1 MLSKWPIRVKLRIGL
16 GLLLGIVITL
26 SWSAIYGLYAYRGL
40 VRSLSRRVEELPKSN
55 DLNQSVTDLRVAL
68 ADDDVP
74 TSLGDGQGPSAR
86 RHWAKTEFSLQFA
99 RVERTFEDYRRQLAE
114 NPDRGGISDN
124 AQEWETV
131 DEIEVH
137 LARIKKRADRD
148 ADWAFLD
155 TDLRRKLNAEL
166 NELQTLT
173 VSLPIHLY
181 RSIREFSAEA
191 RREYKTLLGLTWAT
205 SISTIGIFA
214 LFLRL
219 SLRWVFGP
227 LRVLVDGSRRVAA
240 GEFDYRIGLD
250 TNDEMSE
257 LAGAMNDKTSRL
269 QAIRDDLDH
278 QVRERTK
285 PVVRGEQLASVGF
298 LAAGVAHEIN
308 NPLASIAMCAE
319 SLERRMRDAL
329 AADDDPSGDS
339 PLSADNLLSADSP
352 LSADNAEQKII
363 FDYLRMIQNEA
374 FRCKGITEKLL
385 DFSRMGD
392 VKRQTTELRELVEGV
407 IDMLGH
413 LGKYHEKQIRLVPGR
428 PVWVSVNPQ
437 EIKQVALNLLTN
449 GLDSVEAGGT
459 VTVELDGAGDEAE
472 MTVGDD
478 GCGMTG
484 EVLEHLFEPF
494 FTRRRSGQGTGLGL
508 SITYRIVADHGGTI
522 TVESDGP
529 NRGATFRVRL
539 PLASSPAVEKTNA
552 ALVYN

>member
-26 SWSAIYGLYAYRGL
+26 SWSAIYGLYAYRSL
-40 VRSLSRRVEELPKSN
+40 VRSLSRRVLELPKAN

-74 TSLGDGQGPSAR
+74 TSLGNSQSGGQGPTAR
-86 RHWAKTEFSLQFA
+86 RHWAKTEFNVQFD
-99 RVERTFEDYRRQLAE
+99 RVKGTFNDYRRQLAE

-124 AQEWETV
+124 AEEWNTV
-131 DEIEVH
+131 DEIEAQ
-137 LARIKKRADRD
+137 LARIKKNADRD

-155 TDLRRKLNAEL
+155 TDLRSNLNTEL
-166 NELQTLT
+166 NDLQKLT
-173 VSLPIHLY
+173 ALLPMHLY
-181 RSIREFSAEA
+181 RSIQDFSAEA
-191 RREYKTLLGLTWAT
+191 KREYKTLLGLTWAT
-205 SISTIGIFA
+205 SISTIAIFA
-214 LFLRL
+214 VFLRL

-240 GEFDYRIGLD
+240 GNFDYRIRLE

-257 LAGAMNDKTSRL
+257 LAGAMNDMTSRF

-285 PVVRGEQLASVGF
+285 QVVRGEQLASVGF

-319 SLERRMRDAL
+319 SLEGRMRDAL
-329 AADDDPSGDS
+329 TADGP
-339 PLSADNLLSADSP
+339 
-352 LSADNAEQKII
+352 EQKII

-392 VKRQTTELRELVEGV
+392 VKRQSTELRELVEGV

-413 LGKYHEKQIRLVPGR
+413 MGKYQEKEIRLLPGR

-449 GLDSVEAGGT
+449 GLDSVEAGGK
-459 VTVELDGAGDEAE
+459 VTVDLGDVGDEAE
-472 MTVGDD
+472 MTVRDD

-508 SITYRIVADHGGTI
+508 SITYRIIADHGGTI

-529 NRGATFRVRL
+529 NRGATFHVRL
-539 PLASSPAVEKTNA
+539 PLVRSRAVEKMNS

>member
-26 SWSAIYGLYAYRGL
+26 SWSAIYGLYAYRSL

-55 DLNQSVTDLRVAL
+55 LLNQSVTDLRVAL
-68 ADDDVP
+68 ADDDLP
-74 TSLGDGQGPSAR
+74 TSLGDSPSSRQGPSAR
-86 RHWAKTEFSLQFA
+86 RRWAKADFGLQFA
-99 RVERTFEDYRRQLAE
+99 RVERMFEDYRRQLAE

-124 AQEWETV
+124 AQEWDTV
-131 DEIEVH
+131 DEIESV
-137 LARIKKRADRD
+137 LAEIKKNADRD
-148 ADWAFLD
+148 ADWAFRD
-155 TDLRRKLNAEL
+155 RDLLSKLNVDLNKLQKLTAE
-166 NELQTLT
+166 
-173 VSLPIHLY
+173 LPIHLY
-181 RSIREFSAEA
+181 RSILEFSAEA

-219 SLRWVFGP
+219 SLRWVFRP

-240 GEFDYRIGLD
+240 GEFDYRIRLD

-257 LAGAMNDKTSRL
+257 LAGAMNDMTSRF

-285 PVVRGEQLASVGF
+285 QVVRGEQLASVGF

-319 SLERRMRDAL
+319 SLEGRMRDVL
-329 AADDDPSGDS
+329 AADDPLSGD
-339 PLSADNLLSADSP
+339 
-352 LSADNAEQKII
+352 NAGQKII

-392 VKRQTTELRELVEGV
+392 VKRQATELRELVEGV
-407 IDMLGH
+407 IDLLGH
-413 LGKYHEKQIRLVPGR
+413 LGKYHEKQIRLLPGR

-459 VTVELDGAGDEAE
+459 VTIELDDAGGEAE
-472 MTVGDD
+472 MTISDD

-539 PLASSPAVEKTNA
+539 PLVRHGAVERTTYDLA
-552 ALVYN
+552 YQEGAMR